1 MAKLEPQIV
10 WNYFHQLTKVP
21 SPSKKEEEVRAYL
34 VETAKQ
40 LGLDYS
46 VTEIDNIAIRKKAT
60 DNNKPRK
67 KLILQTHMDM
77 VPAKTKESN
86 HNFETDP
93 IDAYIDGEWVTAN
106 ETMLGADNGMG
117 VAMALAVLSSS
128 DIKHNDLAVLIR

>member
-1 MAKLEPQIV
+1 LAKLEPQIV
-10 WNYFHQLTKVP
+10 WNYFHQLTQIP
-21 SPSKKEEEVRAYL
+21 RPSKKEEVRAYL

-46 VTEIDNIAIRKKAT
+46 VTEIGNVVIRKKAT
-60 DNNKPRK
+60 DNSKPRK
-67 KLILQTHMDM
+67 KLILQAHIDM

-106 ETMLGADNGMG
+106 ETTLGADNGMG

-128 DIKHNDLAVLIR
+128 DIKHNDLEVLIR